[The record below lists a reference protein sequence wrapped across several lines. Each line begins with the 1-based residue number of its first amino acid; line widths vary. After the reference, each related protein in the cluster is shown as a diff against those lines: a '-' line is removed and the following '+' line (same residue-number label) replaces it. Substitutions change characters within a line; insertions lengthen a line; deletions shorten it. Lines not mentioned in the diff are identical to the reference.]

1 MTDALRE
8 ALRMLMEEGLEN
20 RIQRHARVA
29 SSLRAGLKALGI
41 GVLADEAHQLNPL
54 TGALVPEGVDDAAVR
69 RALLD
74 DYNIEIG
81 GGLGE
86 LRGKIW
92 RIGLMG
98 DSARETNVF
107 ALLSALEIILSNQGY
122 EVAQGSSL
130 AAAQQAL
137 AEFGR
142 SA

>member
-1 MTDALRE
+1 M
-8 ALRMLMEEGLEN
+8 
-20 RIQRHARVA
+20 
-29 SSLRAGLKALGI
+29 
-41 GVLADEAHQLNPL
+41 
-54 TGALVPEGVDDAAVR
+54 R